1 LETITQR
8 ASELMGIKADDVW
21 AAGKQQ
27 RIVNA
32 RSLFCFWAV
41 RELGVSMANL
51 GRRLGLSIPAIS
63 KSVARGKQIAESN
76 GFSLI

>member
-1 LETITQR
+1 MPRGSRIDAVGAVHHIMVR
-8 ASELMGIKADDVW
+8 GIERKKIFD
-21 AAGKQQ
+21 
-27 RIVNA
+27 VNA

-41 RELGVSMANL
+41 RELGVSMASL

-76 GFSLI
+76 GFSLT